1 MDTADDFRNVIR
13 SVVTTYA
20 ILLGNFE
27 TDYVFAGSNTA
38 VKGIFFLFFQVIMSI
53 TVLNLLI
60 AVMTESYGTV
70 KKVLSIVTGLTV
82 RMQVTTESRIMYN
95 IGRAQIMD
103 ELEVALPKRWGPNLK
118 PFCHFL
124 MVEQASKQ

>member
-27 TDYVFAGSNTA
+27 TDYVFDGSNRI
-38 VKGIFFLFFQVIMSI
+38 VKGVFFLFFQVIMSI

-60 AVMTESYGTV
+60 AVMTEAYGTV
-70 KKVLSIVTGLTV
+70 LSVLQMITWITV
-82 RMQVTTESRIMYN
+82 CMQVTTESRIMYN

-103 ELEVALPKRWGPNLK
+103 ELEVALPKSWGPRLK

-124 MVEQASKQ
+124 MVEPTPKQ

>member
-1 MDTADDFRNVIR
+1 M
-13 SVVTTYA
+13 TTYA

-27 TDYVFAGSNTA
+27 STYVFDGTNRV

-70 KKVLSIVTGLTV
+70 KKVLSVITGLTV

-103 ELEVALPKRWGPNLK
+103 ELEVALPKRWGPSLK

-124 MVEQASKQ
+124 MLEQASNQ

>member
-1 MDTADDFRNVIR
+1 M
-13 SVVTTYA
+13 TTYA

-27 TDYVFAGSNTA
+27 TDYVFDGTNRP
-38 VKGIFFLFFQVIMSI
+38 VKGVFFLFFQVIMSI

-70 KKVLSIVTGLTV
+70 QSALLMITV
-82 RMQVTTESRIMYN
+82 MRLRMQVTTESRIMYN

-103 ELEVALPKRWGPNLK
+103 ELEVALPKSWGPRLK

-124 MVEQASKQ
+124 MVEPASKQ